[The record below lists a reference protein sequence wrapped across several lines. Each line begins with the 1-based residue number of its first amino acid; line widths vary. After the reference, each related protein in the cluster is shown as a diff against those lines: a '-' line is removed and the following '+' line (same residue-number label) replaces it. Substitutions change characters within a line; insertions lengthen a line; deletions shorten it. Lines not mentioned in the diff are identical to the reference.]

1 MKKST
6 YHIICAWALLFCFI
20 TGQFMVF
27 AHQHNITKSIH
38 ASNCDD
44 CHNTAK
50 QTFKEKCQLCD
61 SMHHTNM
68 ELLSNVYHTP
78 FTSVDHVFIT
88 FQYNFKSIS
97 LILSQGR
104 GPPVVS

>member
-1 MKKST
+1 
-6 YHIICAWALLFCFI
+6 
-20 TGQFMVF
+20 MVF

-50 QTFKEKCQLCD
+50 QTFKEKCALCD

-68 ELLSNVYHTP
+68 ELLSNVYHTQ
-78 FTSVDHVFIT
+78 FVSVDRVFIT
-88 FQYNFKSIS
+88 FQYDFKSIA

-104 GPPVVS
+104 GPPVIS

>member
-1 MKKST
+1 
-6 YHIICAWALLFCFI
+6 
-20 TGQFMVF
+20 MVF

-50 QTFKEKCQLCD
+50 QTFKEKCALCD

-68 ELLSNVYHTP
+68 ELLSNVYHTQ
-78 FTSVDHVFIT
+78 FVSVDRVFIT
-88 FQYNFKSIS
+88 FQYDFKSIA

-104 GPPVVS
+104 APPVIS

>member
-1 MKKST
+1 
-6 YHIICAWALLFCFI
+6 
-20 TGQFMVF
+20 MVF

-38 ASNCDD
+38 SSNCHD

-61 SMHHTNM
+61 SMHHTHM
-68 ELLSNVYHTP
+68 ELQSNVYNIP
-78 FTSVDHVFIT
+78 FTSADHVFIR
-88 FQYNFKSIS
+88 FQYDFKSIA